1 MAKKAAFSCLF
12 LFHYFAVTMSIQI
25 MWQAELSGPETQ
37 ERIVLPHAELLLT
50 LVSDVIIGST
60 WEPCN
65 NSNVFNEAALVQ
77 KLRQFLM
84 YPDVRKFQVKLY
96 RQGTLY
102 SQRVW
107 QSLLHIPFGKVLC
120 YSDLAHKLDSGPR
133 AVAQACKANPFAGI
147 IPCHRVVAKSGMGG
161 FMGQSQGPF
170 VQLKQQLLAY
180 ERHRAEDFP

>member
-1 MAKKAAFSCLF
+1 
-12 LFHYFAVTMSIQI
+12 MSIQI
-25 MWQAELSGPETQ
+25 IWQAEVSGPETQ

-50 LVSDVIIGST
+50 LVSDVIIEST

-65 NSNVFNEAALVQ
+65 SLHVGTETARLQ

-84 YPDVRKFQVKLY
+84 YPDVQKFQVKLY

-107 QSLLHIPFGKVLC
+107 QSLLEIPFGKVMC
-120 YSDLAHKLDSGPR
+120 YSDLANKLDSGPR
-133 AVAQACKANPFAGI
+133 AIAQACKTNPYAGI
-147 IPCHRVVAKSGMGG
+147 IPCHRVVAKSGIGG
-161 FMGQSQGPF
+161 FMGQIQGPF

-180 ERHRAEDFP
+180 ERHRAEEFP